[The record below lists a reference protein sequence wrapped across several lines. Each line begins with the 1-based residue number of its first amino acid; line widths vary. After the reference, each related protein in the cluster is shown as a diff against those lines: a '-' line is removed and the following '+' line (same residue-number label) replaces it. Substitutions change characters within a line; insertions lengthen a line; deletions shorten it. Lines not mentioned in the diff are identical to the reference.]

1 MTDEKIVVAEERRV
15 PCEVY
20 SRVVGYLRPV
30 GNWNTGKQQEF
41 KDRVVFTQMRTE
53 KEFKGKNDNSV

>member
-1 MTDEKIVVAEERRV
+1 MTDEKIVVVEERRV